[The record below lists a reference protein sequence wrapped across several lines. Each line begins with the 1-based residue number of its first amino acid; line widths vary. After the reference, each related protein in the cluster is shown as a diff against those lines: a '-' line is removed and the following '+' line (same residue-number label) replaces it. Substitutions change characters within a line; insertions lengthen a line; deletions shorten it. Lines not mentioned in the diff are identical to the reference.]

1 MTAGATASAPSADQP
16 ASPAVKA
23 APVVIAPDATAGDAF
38 RVSLASCLE
47 HLDANEPLFLRDR
60 HADNLHQTR
69 VSWRRAR
76 AAFSLFR
83 ELVRTDEAG
92 MEIKV
97 RMREIVLP
105 LGPARDADV
114 LLARAVAEEWPAR
127 EQRALRGRRRRTYA
141 VAAPLLRS
149 PQWVEMKTDLLA
161 WLAAPDWLD
170 NAADLRDA
178 PARVV
183 TDAALERRYAR
194 IVAAGDTLLTMPAHD
209 LHKIRIEGK
218 KFRYGCEFFAGL
230 YADALGTP
238 PAEYAAVMSAMQ
250 DAFGAANDYAT
261 AAHVLAAQG
270 ISLQHLGPH
279 PGRSDVLTAWE
290 DVMVRTPFWR

>member
-1 MTAGATASAPSADQP
+1 MTVGAPESAATAAKP

-23 APVVIAPDATAGDAF
+23 TLVAIPPEASAGEAF
-38 RVSLASCLE
+38 RISLESCLE
-47 HLDANEPLFLRDR
+47 HLAANEPLFLRGR

-83 ELVRTDEAG
+83 ALVRTDEAG
-92 MEIKV
+92 LDTKV

-149 PQWVEMKTDLLA
+149 PQWLEIKNDLKA

-170 NAADLRDA
+170 GAAGLRDA
-178 PARVV
+178 PAREV

-194 IVAAGDTLLTMPAHD
+194 VVAAGETLLTMPAHD
-209 LHKIRIEGK
+209 LHHVRIEGK
-218 KFRYGCEFFAGL
+218 KFRYGCEFFADL
-230 YADALGTP
+230 YADSPGTP
-238 PAEYAAVMSAMQ
+238 PAEYAAAMGAMQ

-261 AAHVLAAQG
+261 AAHMLAAQG

-279 PGRSDVLTAWE
+279 PGRADVLAAWQN
-290 DVMVRTPFWR
+290 VLSLTPFWR

>member
-1 MTAGATASAPSADQP
+1 MTAGAPESAATAQKP

-23 APVVIAPDATAGDAF
+23 TPVAISPEASAGEAF
-38 RVSLASCLE
+38 RISLESCLE
-47 HLDANEPLFLRDR
+47 HLAANEPLFLRDR

-92 MEIKV
+92 MDIKV

-114 LLARAVAEEWPAR
+114 LLARAVAEEWPAQ

-149 PQWVEMKTDLLA
+149 PQWLEVKSDLLA
-161 WLAAPDWLD
+161 WLAAPNWLD
-170 NAADLRDA
+170 SAADIRDA
-178 PARVV
+178 PARIV

-194 IVAAGDTLLTMPAHD
+194 VVAAGDTLLTMPAHD
-209 LHKIRIEGK
+209 LHKVRIEGK
-218 KFRYGCEFFAGL
+218 KFRYGCEFFGDL
-230 YADALGTP
+230 YADCPGTP
-238 PAEYAAVMSAMQ
+238 PPEYAAAMSEMQ

-270 ISLQHLGPH
+270 ISLTHLGPH
-279 PGRSDVLTAWE
+279 PGRADVLTAWE
-290 DVMVRTPFWR
+290 DVTAHTPFWR